1 VRHRRNRKKR
11 RGGPT
16 EKLRDR
22 TRQQRADP
30 AEIPLYVAVAVEPGV
45 ALGGERAGEE
55 NSEEKED
62 YSADLA
68 SERGLGRPIV
78 PVPARAL

>member
-1 VRHRRNRKKR
+1 MRHRRNRKER

-22 TRQQRADP
+22 TREQRADP
-30 AEIPLYVAVAVEPGV
+30 AEVALYVAVAVELSV
-45 ALGGERAGEE
+45 TLGGERTGEKD
-55 NSEEKED
+55 SEEKED
-62 YSADLA
+62 YPANLA

>member
-1 VRHRRNRKKR
+1 MGHWRNRKKR

-16 EKLRDR
+16 EKERDR

-30 AEIPLYVAVAVEPGV
+30 AEIPLYIAVAVELSV
-45 ALGGERAGEE
+45 TLGGERAGEE
-55 NSEEKED
+55 DSEEKKD
-62 YSADLA
+62 YPADLA
-68 SERGLGRPIV
+68 SERGLRNPIV